1 MARPTVA
8 VLFLFLVTTGP
19 TAAACTVTCRYA
31 CVKRPTCYA
40 MAMRVRTVGDP
51 LPPSARRLLARHGFE
66 LAEGATEGI
75 VTLADGHLVLT
86 LPIDQEAAAE
96 DAQPAGKAQVVRP
109 AGGTGAAAPS
119 MTPTGASAGVA
130 SLSAVAASAAAAH
143 RRRHGQRTGPR
154 PAKPRR
160 ETAQRIADC
169 RAEGKSLRQI
179 VETLEDED
187 LEPPGGGT
195 WYATTVKRIVDMGVA
210 ETRLVLRRVGNVLAD
225 IEGQGSVTEQQ
236 LAEIG
241 KRHLFH
247 HHRLLHAFEREV
259 GAPYV
264 GRFTPVLKR
273 SGTRY
278 RVSRKGSRLL
288 ALWQRSEDIDDRIEQ
303 LLLDVAREHDGSLE
317 VAALE
322 AWCTNHAL
330 SIDDLVPRFLAVA
343 NGRLALTTQGREIA
357 STWRRIVDPD
367 PRERLD
373 IDFWPEPHE
382 ERRLPPTW
390 DWEDDPLAV
399 LGK

>member
-1 MARPTVA
+1 MD
-8 VLFLFLVTTGP
+8 
-19 TAAACTVTCRYA
+19 TANYCVFYTVTSCYGR
-31 CVKRPTCYA
+31 VKLPTCYG
-40 MAMRVRTVGDP
+40 MPMRVRPIGDP
-51 LPPSARRLLARHGFE
+51 LPPSARKLLARHGFE
-66 LAEGATEGI
+66 LDKRAAEGV

-86 LPIDQEAAAE
+86 LPIEE
-96 DAQPAGKAQVVRP
+96 DAGAFDT
-109 AGGTGAAAPS
+109 GG
-119 MTPTGASAGVA
+119 A

-143 RRRHGQRTGPR
+143 RRRHGQRNGPR

-179 VETLEDED
+179 AETLQAED
-187 LEPPGGGT
+187 LEPPGGRT
-195 WYATTVKRIVDMGVA
+195 WYATTVKRVVDMGVA

-225 IEGQGSVTEQQ
+225 IDAQGPVTEQE
-236 LAEIG
+236 LAELG
-241 KRHLFH
+241 KKHLFH

-273 SGTRY
+273 SGSRY
-278 RVSRKGSRLL
+278 QVSKKGARLL
-288 ALWQRSEDIDDRIEQ
+288 ALWQRSEEIDDHVEQ
-303 LLLDVAREHDGSLE
+303 LLLDLSREHGGSLD
-317 VAALE
+317 VATLE
-322 AWCTNHAL
+322 ALCAEQAL
-330 SIDDLVPRFLAVA
+330 STEDLVPRFLGGADS
-343 NGRLALTTQGREIA
+343 RLVLTAEGREVA

-367 PRERLD
+367 PRQRLD

-399 LGK
+399 LGR